1 MEPLLQFAYVAALD
15 REVSGLYDVVSRV
28 MEKSAPKRKPVPK
41 TRKKKPV
48 ESVRVGEVTQVTE
61 MAVGAGV

>member
-15 REVSGLYDVVSRV
+15 REISGLCDVVERV
-28 MEKSAPKRKPVPK
+28 MEKSARKRKPVQK
-41 TRKKKPV
+41 VRKKKPV
-48 ESVRVGEVTQVTE
+48 ESVRVGEVTRVTE